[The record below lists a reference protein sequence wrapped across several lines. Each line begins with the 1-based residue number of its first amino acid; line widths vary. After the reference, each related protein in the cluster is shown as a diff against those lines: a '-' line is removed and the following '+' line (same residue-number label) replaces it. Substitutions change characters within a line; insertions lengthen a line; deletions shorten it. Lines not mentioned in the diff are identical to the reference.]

1 MSWVEDNGID
11 IYDDSEF
18 DDFNAVYKALEAIAD
33 CEIENFKD
41 FKHMAYYMRKIAK
54 NTLDKYYE

>member
-1 MSWVEDNGID
+1 MSWAEDNGID
-11 IYDDSEF
+11 IYVAEMEEF
-18 DDFNAVYKALEAIAD
+18 DAVYNALEKIAE